1 MGFDAMLEAAFGE
14 HAAFILAAYAGAAL
28 VLGALVA
35 WIVLDS
41 RALRRALDEMQARGV
56 RRRSA
61 GREDEL

>member
-1 MGFDAMLEAAFGE
+1 MIESALGE

-35 WIVLDS
+35 WIVLDG
-41 RALRRALDEMQARGV
+41 RALRRSLDDMQARGV

-61 GREDEL
+61 GREDGL

>member
-1 MGFDAMLEAAFGE
+1 MGFDAMLDAMLGE

-35 WIVLDS
+35 WIVLDG
-41 RALRRALDEMQARGV
+41 RTLRRSLGEMEARGV

-61 GREDEL
+61 GREDAP